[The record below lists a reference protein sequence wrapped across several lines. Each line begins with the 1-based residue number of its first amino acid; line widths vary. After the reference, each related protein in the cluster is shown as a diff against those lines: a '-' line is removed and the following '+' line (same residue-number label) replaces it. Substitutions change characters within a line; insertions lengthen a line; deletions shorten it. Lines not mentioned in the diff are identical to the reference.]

1 MRFSDVI
8 GLDKQKAFLISGV
21 QSNRIAHAQFFEGP
35 RGSGNLALALA
46 YIQYIHCSDK
56 SSQDSCGVC
65 TNCKQFANLVYPD
78 LRLSFPYYGSKSIAT
93 DFYADFKTALDKN
106 SYMDFA
112 MWAQWLDAEN
122 KKLNIP
128 ALEMKQMAQHM
139 NLQPFSDGY
148 KVQLIWMPEFLGA
161 EANMLLKLIEEPP
174 ENSLFILVGE
184 SAENVLTTIKSRTQI
199 TRIPPIDNQSMVQHL
214 ERTHELDA
222 DGALRIAAMCG
233 GDYLLAQELLDNSE
247 NEYLEP
253 FIQWL
258 RLVIAVKR
266 FEMISFSE
274 SIGKKGRV
282 YQKGFLHYALEI
294 LRSTL
299 LWKEADVEPGFSE
312 KESEFIRKLRKV
324 IDLHVVE
331 EALSLISDSLY
342 SIDRNINQK
351 LIFNTLS
358 HHMMAVFGKK
368 RKKEQATNTS
378 K

>member
-1 MRFSDVI
+1 
-8 GLDKQKAFLISGV
+8 
-21 QSNRIAHAQFFEGP
+21 
-35 RGSGNLALALA
+35 
-46 YIQYIHCSDK
+46 
-56 SSQDSCGVC
+56 
-65 TNCKQFANLVYPD
+65 
-78 LRLSFPYYGSKSIAT
+78 
-93 DFYADFKTALDKN
+93 
-106 SYMDFA
+106 
-112 MWAQWLDAEN
+112 
-122 KKLNIP
+122 
-128 ALEMKQMAQHM
+128 
-139 NLQPFSDGY
+139 
-148 KVQLIWMPEFLGA
+148 
-161 EANMLLKLIEEPP
+161 
-174 ENSLFILVGE
+174 
-184 SAENVLTTIKSRTQI
+184 
-199 TRIPPIDNQSMVQHL
+199 MVQHL